1 MTHLWAALTI
11 GLMAVSQALNL
22 FSLPANWVLAG
33 LAALWAWAHPDGGV
47 GWGFVALLGGLCVLG
62 EVLEYWLQARQSR
75 LSGASGRGNLAGL
88 VGAMLGAILGA
99 PLFFGL
105 GAILGAL
112 AGAYLGCLILEK
124 LSGKPWS
131 ESARAAKG
139 AFTGKMLG
147 FMSKMALG
155 AGMFVMAA
163 PRVWPG

>member
-1 MTHLWAALTI
+1 MTYLWAGLVI
-11 GLMAVSQALNL
+11 GLMAASQALNL

-33 LAALWAWAHPDGGV
+33 LAALWAWTHPEGGV
-47 GWGFVALLGGLCVLG
+47 TVAFVTLLGGLCVLG
-62 EVLEYWLQARQSR
+62 EVLEYWLQARQAKR
-75 LSGASGRGNLAGL
+75 SGASGRGNLAGL
-88 VGAMLGAILGA
+88 VGAVLGAILGA

-112 AGAYLGCLILEK
+112 AGAYAGCLIMEK
-124 LSGKPWS
+124 LHGKPWA

-147 FMSKMALG
+147 FMAKMALG
-155 AGMFVMAA
+155 AGMFVLAA